1 MNYLAL
7 SGVITFICCLLN
19 SIFVFFKAPKLRVN
33 QTLSL
38 CSFFI
43 ALWGVG
49 LFWSFYLT
57 NYNDVLFWGRF
68 LNTVA
73 IWIPAFF
80 LHFVYS
86 YVKKEQS
93 IEIYAT
99 YFIALSY
106 FLIAIFYP
114 EHFVSNVSKREWF
127 LYYPDPGIIY
137 YFFPFY
143 FFILV
148 SRGVFY
154 LIEKYRVACGETKN
168 QILYLSIAM
177 AIGLNGGGTSFFQV
191 FKIPIYP
198 FGGLGLLIMVLIFAY
213 AITKHNLM
221 DISLI
226 IEKKLSTVITNFL
239 IVLSFFLTFYLL
251 LGTSKKLQFI
261 ALLIVTFF
269 WAFYTDRVRIK
280 IQTTAEKKFLKST
293 IPLND
298 ILIQISKSLSE
309 TLDIQTIN
317 TIITKNLKDEIE
329 VKEIQ
334 FLLPNNFF
342 NSSEPF
348 TAYQNLSK
356 HSILKS
362 VTAQSDLVKNL
373 IESKQIIYINNSEK
387 LSDELPELNVFELI
401 VPLFYKGDLIGIL
414 TVGPKLN
421 EDKFS
426 KKDIEFFQA
435 LAINLSSVLQLSKPF
450 EEIKENYKKSLEA
463 AEVLAEQAAYAT
475 LCKGIA
481 HEINNPLGMLKAGA
495 ERLLANPDNSN
506 RRDRCLRM
514 IIGNVNRLS
523 NITQLMLTYGKSNNI
538 TLTANVQVKSIIEDL
553 LELVQHQPNINKKI
567 TFISDIQLETTIT
580 ADADKLY
587 QVLLNITLNAIEAIE
602 EKGSIHISLT
612 DKTVTGLNGNEYDG
626 IEICICDTGKGMDE
640 STRTQ
645 IFETFFTTKHDNTGL
660 GLATSKTIINE
671 HNGTIQVKSEPEN
684 GTQFIIQLP
693 SNN

>member
-1 MNYLAL
+1 MYSILPLFISLYSLITGIFVLKSNNQNWQNITFSFFCFCTFAWQLFWAILFQINSYELAINIVKLGYLFIIFLPTFMYHFLIKVSNYNYLSDKIILRISYLLCIIFAL
-7 SGVITFICCLLN
+7 TLPS
-19 SIFVFFKAPKLRVN
+19 SYFVEGAYK
-33 QTLSL
+33 
-38 CSFFI
+38 
-43 ALWGVG
+43 
-49 LFWSFYLT
+49 Y
-57 NYNDVLFWGRF
+57 FWG
-68 LNTVA
+68 
-73 IWIPAFF
+73 
-80 LHFVYS
+80 
-86 YVKKEQS
+86 
-93 IEIYAT
+93 
-99 YFIALSY
+99 
-106 FLIAIFYP
+106 
-114 EHFVSNVSKREWF
+114 
-127 LYYPDPGIIY
+127 YYPDAGILH
-137 YFFPFY
+137 PFHVTQTC
-143 FFILV
+143 LV
-148 SRGVFY
+148 V
-154 LIEKYRVACGETKN
+154 TK
-168 QILYLSIAM
+168 
-177 AIGLNGGGTSFFQV
+177 
-191 FKIPIYP
+191 
-198 FGGLGLLIMVLIFAY
+198 GLLLVL
-213 AITKHNLM
+213 
-221 DISLI
+221 
-226 IEKKLSTVITNFL
+226 
-239 IVLSFFLTFYLL
+239 
-251 LGTSKKLQFI
+251 
-261 ALLIVTFF
+261 
-269 WAFYTDRVRIK
+269 
-280 IQTTAEKKFLKST
+280 KKFLKCNNNIVKKRLILVLLGLFIYFFAAIDYLCNYGFEFYPPGILFIFICLNLIAFSILKYEMMEISLILRKNISTLITALLIISTFGFVLILTFKINYFIHYLSLVTLCLFWGVKGNTVSNYLITTAQKKFIKGFIEYNSVILKISSQLNST
-293 IPLND
+293 IN
-298 ILIQISKSLSE
+298 
-309 TLDIQTIN
+309 IQTIN

-481 HEINNPLGMLKAGA
+481 HEINNPLGILKAGA
-495 ERLLANPDNSN
+495 ERLQANPDDSN

-523 NITQLMLTYGKSNNI
+523 NITQLMLTYGKLNNVSLHSNV
-538 TLTANVQVKSIIEDL
+538 LLKSTIEDL

-567 TFISDIQLETTIT
+567 TFTSDIHSEKTIT

-587 QVLLNITLNAIEAIE
+587 QVLLNITLNAIEAID
-602 EKGSIHISLT
+602 EKGQIHISLT
-612 DKTVTGLNGNEYDG
+612 DQTVTGLNGNEYEG
-626 IEICICDTGKGMDE
+626 VEICISDTGKGMDE
-640 STRTQ
+640 STRSQ

-671 HNGTIQVKSEPEN
+671 HNGTIQVKSEPGK